1 MVIAIDGPAGSGKS
15 STAKLVAQRLGALH
29 LDTGAMY
36 RAVTLKYLREGISY
50 TDIDAL
56 AEWVKRTPIAFTGTP
71 PDMKV
76 WMDGEDITEAV
87 RSDEVT
93 KNVSDYC
100 RPKVVRD
107 ELVKLQRNMA
117 VKAKVVCE
125 GRDIGTVVFP
135 DAELKFFMVASV
147 EERARRRQKDFENIG
162 VSKSIDELVEEIKDR
177 DTKDST
183 RDVSP
188 LYKADDAEEI
198 DTTNMTLKE
207 QVDYI
212 VNKAETSGFME

>member
-15 STAKLVAQRLGALH
+15 TTAKLVAQRLSALH

-36 RAVTLKYLREGISY
+36 RAVTLKCLREGISY

-56 AEWVKRTPIAFTGTP
+56 AECVKHTSLLFIGTP

-76 WMDGEDITEAV
+76 WMDGEDVSEAV

-100 RPKVVRD
+100 KPQVVRD
-107 ELVKLQRNMA
+107 ELVRLQRRMA
-117 VKAKVVCE
+117 VSKNVVCE

-135 DAELKFFMVASV
+135 EAELKFYMVASV
-147 EERARRRQKDFENIG
+147 EERARRRQKDFINIG
-162 VSKSIDELVEEIKDR
+162 VRKSIEDLVNEIKAR

-183 RDVSP
+183 RVISP
-188 LYKADDAEEI
+188 LYKADDAEEL
-198 DTTNMTLKE
+198 DTTNMTLNE

-212 VNKAETSGFME
+212 VNRAKAKGFGE

>member
-1 MVIAIDGPAGSGKS
+1 MIIAIDGPAGSGKS

-36 RAVTLKYLREGISY
+36 RAVTLKCVRKGIAY
-50 TDIDAL
+50 TDTNAL
-56 AEWVKRTPIAFTGTP
+56 ADCVKHTSLSFTGIP
-71 PDMKV
+71 PDTKV
-76 WMDGEDITEAV
+76 WMDGEDVTEAV

-107 ELVKLQRNMA
+107 ELVKLQRMMA
-117 VKAKVVCE
+117 ESAKVVCE

-162 VSKSIDELVEEIKDR
+162 IHKSIEELIDEIKAR

-183 RDVSP
+183 REISP
-188 LYKADDAEEI
+188 LYKADDAEEL
-198 DTTNMTLKE
+198 DTTNMTLDR

-212 VNKAETSGFME
+212 VNKAKASGFME